1 MNDRPGPA
9 DYNRGPRRKKRQGD
23 QDYSS
28 WPSQLRIAYW
38 IFVVGA
44 VVMLTAGM
52 VGLFG
57 SYSHVTNTDLSVE
70 QVDYIR
76 FNTRFAALS
85 NIVSAVVI
93 TACSAQLASG
103 SVWARR
109 IITAVSAYA
118 MFVNVA
124 ALIAGVGGLLLLLM
138 PMVLMVGIFFLF
150 HPDSTAFIK
159 ARRAERA

>member
-9 DYNRGPRRKKRQGD
+9 DYNRRPRRPKKQGE
-23 QDYSS
+23 QDLST
-28 WPSQLRIAYW
+28 WPSQLRISYW
-38 IFVVGA
+38 VFVVAA

-57 SYSHVTNTDLSVE
+57 SYGSVTNPQLSPE

-76 FNTRFAALS
+76 FNTRFAAIS
-85 NIVSAVVI
+85 HVASAVI
-93 TACSAQLASG
+93 IAACSAQLANG

-118 MFVNVA
+118 IFVSIA
-124 ALIAGVGGLLLLLM
+124 ALVAGVGGLLLLLI
-138 PMVLMVGIFFLF
+138 PMVLMVGIYFLF

-159 ARRAERA
+159 ARRAQNS

>member
-1 MNDRPGPA
+1 M
-9 DYNRGPRRKKRQGD
+9 
-23 QDYSS
+23 
-28 WPSQLRIAYW
+28 
-38 IFVVGA
+38 
-44 VVMLTAGM
+44 
-52 VGLFG
+52 
-57 SYSHVTNTDLSVE
+57 
-70 QVDYIR
+70 DYIR
-76 FNTRFAALS
+76 FNTRFAAIS

-93 TACSAQLASG
+93 AACSAQLASG

-124 ALIAGVGGLLLLLM
+124 ALIAGVGGLLLLLI